1 MIQRTMLLFAFCLIA
16 AHVAGQQRPADVQS
30 EEAIIKALYEVI
42 SGAPGEARDWNRFRH
57 LFAESARLI
66 PTRKENDQ
74 LVLRPLTPD
83 EYIQL
88 FSSRVAGGFFEK
100 ELFARSE
107 RYGTVVHRFSTYET
121 RETVNGPITNRGINS
136 IQLFFNG
143 ERYFIV
149 SIFWCAESMGF
160 PLPATYLPK

>member
-1 MIQRTMLLFAFCLIA
+1 MAINLF
-16 AHVAGQQRPADVQS
+16 GQGRAADVQS

-66 PTRKENDQ
+66 PTRKENNQ
-74 LVLRPLTPD
+74 LVLRTLTPE

-88 FSSRVAGGFFEK
+88 FSARIAGGFFEK
-100 ELFARSE
+100 ELSNRTE
-107 RYGTVVHRFSTYET
+107 QYGTLVHRFSTYET
-121 RETVNGPITNRGINS
+121 RETVNGPVTNRGINS
-136 IQLFFNG
+136 IQLFYNG

-149 SIFWCAESMGF
+149 SIFWCAENLGF
-160 PLPATYLPK
+160 PLPANYLPK